1 MNLPRVTPTAY
12 INASSHRWLTDL
24 EMSHYLEKGKGQGEG
39 FAPPHVQ
46 RRVEL
51 SPALSISL
59 DRYFACA

>member
-1 MNLPRVTPTAY
+1 MLSYGFRNEP
-12 INASSHRWLTDL
+12 WLTDL
-24 EMSHYLEKGKGQGEG
+24 EMSHYLEKGRGQGEG

-51 SPALSISL
+51 SPALSITL